1 MQKGRFSFIRF
12 MNLRRSMKVPKRP
25 VNRIGEVQ
33 GTKTGY
39 RTRKP
44 WSEFLKKEV
53 FLNIRKSFGGQGKT
67 CKSRDVVGA
76 MGICGWIA
84 GFGWG
89 AFMAAVAAYCFYRSM
104 TAFVL
109 FLVPACGYMWIYE
122 KAWRRRQLFCLERQ
136 FKEAIRI
143 LAGFLSAGY
152 SVENAV
158 GLGCRELEQLYGPN
172 EMIVREFAGMRE
184 QMKMNRSVEEV
195 IRDFAERSGLE
206 EAQRFSQIFQI
217 SKRSGGQ
224 LVPVICHTVSI
235 MEDRSQV
242 KEEIRTMTAS
252 VRFEQKVMSAIPFL
266 MIIYIDWTSPGFF
279 GVMYETILGR
289 LIMSGCLAV
298 YLLSCY
304 LSGKILDI
312 HVG

>member
-1 MQKGRFSFIRF
+1 
-12 MNLRRSMKVPKRP
+12 
-25 VNRIGEVQ
+25 
-33 GTKTGY
+33 
-39 RTRKP
+39 
-44 WSEFLKKEV
+44 
-53 FLNIRKSFGGQGKT
+53 
-67 CKSRDVVGA
+67 
-76 MGICGWIA
+76 
-84 GFGWG
+84 
-89 AFMAAVAAYCFYRSM
+89 
-104 TAFVL
+104 
-109 FLVPACGYMWIYE
+109 
-122 KAWRRRQLFCLERQ
+122 
-136 FKEAIRI
+136 
-143 LAGFLSAGY
+143 
-152 SVENAV
+152 
-158 GLGCRELEQLYGPN
+158 
-172 EMIVREFAGMRE
+172 
-184 QMKMNRSVEEV
+184 MKMNRSVEEV